1 VLFAGNVQR
10 GGTGLS
16 RGFPGLA
23 VARVEAQGVASISQN
38 KVANLGVGWADL
50 DESAGLTISVAPN
63 VREGGGWLKPC
74 FPDGHTGGRVQMR
87 ENYIND
93 RLGPRLSIIHPSGRY
108 FYTVNWDR
116 NSLSVYEVH
125 PETGAL
131 RMLTDE
137 DLRKYVVG
145 DKVGEE
151 VVVSARAA
159 KIVQAGHKELRRR
172 KNRRRVANA
181 SRARNRK

>member
-1 VLFAGNVQR
+1 MN
-10 GGTGLS
+10 
-16 RGFPGLA
+16 
-23 VARVEAQGVASISQN
+23 
-38 KVANLGVGWADL
+38 
-50 DESAGLTISVAPN
+50 
-63 VREGGGWLKPC
+63 
-74 FPDGHTGGRVQMR
+74 
-87 ENYIND
+87 
-93 RLGPRLSIIHPSGRY
+93 
-108 FYTVNWDR
+108 
-116 NSLSVYEVH
+116 